1 MRKILLLLTSVMMV
15 LGMAACGGGG
25 GGEEQST
32 NTPEAAVVGY
42 LDAFKAVD
50 QAKLNEYVTEDDVMY
65 SEDTEGVN
73 SEAQVVFGNISYEIK
88 SVNAE
93 EGSTTATVTTDVTNV
108 DMTAVMQ
115 SMMTAAM
122 TESGDVEAMDEEKS
136 MEMLKQAIE
145 DNKENKITKT
155 VDIEVTKVDDQ
166 WKVKSTDELLTALS
180 GGIAPTF

>member
-1 MRKILLLLTSVMMV
+1 
-15 LGMAACGGGG
+15 
-25 GGEEQST
+25 
-32 NTPEAAVVGY
+32 
-42 LDAFKAVD
+42 
-50 QAKLNEYVTEDDVMY
+50 
-65 SEDTEGVN
+65 
-73 SEAQVVFGNISYEIK
+73 
-88 SVNAE
+88 
-93 EGSTTATVTTDVTNV
+93 
-108 DMTAVMQ
+108 
-115 SMMTAAM
+115 M

>member
-32 NTPEAAVVGY
+32 NTPEAAVAGY

-50 QAKLNEYVTEDDVMY
+50 QAKLNEYVTEDDMMY
-65 SEDTEGVN
+65 SEDTEDV

-115 SMMTAAM
+115 SMMAAAM

-166 WKVKSTDELLTALS
+166 WKVKSTDELLTVLS
-180 GGIAPTF
+180 GGISQLFN

>member
-32 NTPEAAVVGY
+32 NTPEAAVAGY

-50 QAKLNEYVTEDDVMY
+50 QAKLNEYVTEDDMMY
-65 SEDTEGVN
+65 SEDTEDV

-122 TESGDVEAMDEEKS
+122 TESGDIEAMDEEKS

-145 DNKENKITKT
+145 DNKDNTITKT
-155 VDIEVTKVDDQ
+155 VDIELTQVEDK

>member
-32 NTPEAAVVGY
+32 NTPEAAVAGY

-65 SEDTEGVN
+65 SEDTESVT
-73 SEAQVVFGNISYEIK
+73 EAQVVFGNFTYEIK
-88 SVNAE
+88 SVNTDT
-93 EGSTTATVTTDVTNV
+93 EGVAIVTTDITNI

-115 SMMTAAM
+115 SMMAAAM

-166 WKVKSTDELLTALS
+166 WKVKSTDELLTVLS
-180 GGIAPTF
+180 GGISQLFN